1 MTGPQDSD
9 PAAPADGATPAEA
22 AAPAGGDEQ
31 AGGGEQADGGEQAV
45 IAAIHT
51 ALAELDAAR
60 DRPVAE
66 HVRRFEAVHSALTD
80 ALSTADTYLSGTS
93 GDRS

>member
-9 PAAPADGATPAEA
+9 PAAPVEA
-22 AAPAGGDEQ
+22 ASSAEGDE
-31 AGGGEQADGGEQAV
+31 ETV

-93 GDRS
+93 GGRS

>member
-1 MTGPQDSD
+1 MTGPQDPD
-9 PAAPADGATPAEA
+9 PEVPAAASSADG
-22 AAPAGGDEQ
+22 DE
-31 AGGGEQADGGEQAV
+31 EAV

-60 DRPVAE
+60 ERPVAE
-66 HVRRFEAVHSALTD
+66 HVRRFEAVHNALTD

-93 GDRS
+93 DRS

>member
-9 PAAPADGATPAEA
+9 PAAPVEA
-22 AAPAGGDEQ
+22 ASSAEGDAET
-31 AGGGEQADGGEQAV
+31 V
-45 IAAIHT
+45 IVTIHT